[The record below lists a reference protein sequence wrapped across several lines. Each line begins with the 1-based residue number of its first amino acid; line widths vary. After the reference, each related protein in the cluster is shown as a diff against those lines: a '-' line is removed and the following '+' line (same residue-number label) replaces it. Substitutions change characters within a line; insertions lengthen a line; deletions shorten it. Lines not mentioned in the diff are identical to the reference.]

1 MLGKRKR
8 DQGPP
13 DEQSESSH
21 TPSLTDGNLER
32 LDAEFAADVASI
44 TKNYP
49 SPFDVMAYPSP
60 SMQKKPTASSTNL
73 TKAEHILNLF
83 RFHVNRNKPLPT
95 ALQDLVQKLKRP
107 RQCDITPNSKSVKFM
122 KDTHRDLS
130 EDMEFHFLID
140 KLVYRA
146 QCFGD
151 DDSGGEPLIWQGR
164 NDQWSDRIP
173 RPPEAVA
180 ASALAAAMEEL
191 GLPKKPKPDMS
202 YGYREDAFPGDLGAL
217 IKSLPADLLV
227 YAKQPWFPYM
237 VVQWKSEAGTVREAE
252 QQVRR
257 DAACAI
263 DTIYRFFQRAH
274 PNQEPSPEHVCMFS
288 LVVYVRYCEYRIHW
302 RRVDDDGTISYE
314 GDIISQAFFNDLDG
328 IFKTRGVIYETLDWA
343 RDERLSAIKSA
354 LQALKPK
361 PAMQQARYG

>member
-8 DQGPP
+8 DQGPAKKP
-13 DEQSESSH
+13 TESLH
-21 TPSLTDGNLER
+21 TPSLTHGNLKR

-60 SMQKKPTASSTNL
+60 STQKKPTASSTNL

-95 ALQDLVQKLKRP
+95 ALQGLVQRITRP
-107 RQCDITPNSKSVKFM
+107 RQCDITPNSKSVKYV
-122 KDTHRDLS
+122 KDMHRDLS
-130 EDMEFHFLID
+130 RDMEFLVLID

-146 QCFGD
+146 QWFGD
-151 DDSGGEPLIWQGR
+151 DDMEGKPLIWQGC

-173 RPPEAVA
+173 RPPEAVPT
-180 ASALAAAMEEL
+180 SALAAAMEEL

-202 YGYREDAFPGDLGAL
+202 YGYKEDAFPGDLGAL
-217 IKSLPADLLV
+217 IKSLSADLLV
-227 YAKQPWFPYM
+227 FPKQPWFPYM
-237 VVQWKSEAGTVREAE
+237 VVHWKGTAGTVREAE

-257 DAACAI
+257 DSACAI

-288 LVVYVRYCEYRIHW
+288 LAVYARYCEYRIHW

-314 GDIISQAFFNDLDG
+314 GDIISQAFFNDLDA
-328 IFKTRGVIYETLDWA
+328 IFKTRGVILETLNWA
-343 RDERLSAIKSA
+343 RQERLLAIKVA
-354 LQALKPK
+354 LQALTLKR
-361 PAMQQARYG
+361 AVEQAR